1 MTGVIYARTST
12 NLSGGLRTSIEAAC
26 LGSADIRGPEWRSG
40 WGARHEQAEQN
51 CGCRREFPRAC
62 FGPFNVIGEDLAKVF
77 DIKRRLIATT
87 RLDISKRHW
96 ILVRFGAPDRDGKF
110 DNTPSG
116 MG

>member
-1 MTGVIYARTST
+1 VSIRPPYEGPFRRLYQRFFLAQRLGRLLRIAPDVGGGGSGELGTNRPNKIADFVENSRAR
-12 NLSGGLRTSIEAAC
+12 
-26 LGSADIRGPEWRSG
+26 
-40 WGARHEQAEQN
+40 
-51 CGCRREFPRAC
+51 
-62 FGPFNVIGEDLAKVF
+62 FGPINVIGEDLAKVF
-77 DIKRRLIATT
+77 DIKRRLIATS

>member
-1 MTGVIYARTST
+1 M
-12 NLSGGLRTSIEAAC
+12 
-26 LGSADIRGPEWRSG
+26 DILERRWRWG
-40 WGARHEQAEQN
+40 WGAQHEQVGQN

-87 RLDISKRHW
+87 RLDNSKRHW
-96 ILVRFGAPDRDGKF
+96 ILIRFGAPDRDGKF